1 MTRLTKIH
9 KKQLIQNDALLPNI
23 TLKIFK
29 KKQNIKNISRF
40 LEGKVKVAAR
50 PCVFDTSSIAIE
62 DVEIDNEWKNRNRKP
77 FFNL

>member
-9 KKQLIQNDALLPNI
+9 KKHLIQNDALLPNI

-29 KKQNIKNISRF
+29 KTLKNISRF

-50 PCVFDTSSIAIE
+50 PCVFDTFSIAVE
-62 DVEIDNEWKNRNRKP
+62 DVELENAWKNWNRKP

>member
-29 KKQNIKNISRF
+29 KKNIKNISRF

-62 DVEIDNEWKNRNRKP
+62 NVEIENEWKNWSRKP